1 MLLAAGSYKL
11 QPDTFSIYNI
21 NQVTVSLEH
30 ISKDLMINWHVVFEI
45 KYISKI
51 ILNIFALFRHNSQVP
66 QPIRGLIRGHVPVP
80 G

>member
-1 MLLAAGSYKL
+1 MDQSYKL
-11 QPDTFSIYNI
+11 QPDNFSIYNI

-30 ISKDLMINWHVVFEI
+30 ISKDLMINWHVFFEI

-51 ILNIFALFRHNSQVP
+51 ILNIFARFRHNILVL